1 MISLR
6 SINHQIVLG
15 TVALSAYSFCEPPK
29 LVASVDIA
37 LSIYSFC
44 EPSERVASV
53 DGHSDDST
61 PADTIDPKLSLGSHK
76 AKLADV
82 TLHYV
87 VAGQGPLV
95 LVTSPGWGIGSLYL
109 QRGLAP
115 LERTFTVVYLDTRG
129 SGESSRPADTKQMSM
144 AVMADDIDRFRSYL
158 GLDSIKLMGHSNG
171 GAIALDYAER
181 YPQRVKKVVLID
193 TEVLD
198 DREPKATQRYLT
210 LWHDD
215 PRFKHAVEVAQN
227 DPTEDTDEQFEA
239 NLAQILPLYFSDPT
253 RYLPV
258 FEQQYAGSHLSVFA
272 ENAQDAAD
280 KLAPRYQSREYDK
293 VQAKTLIIT
302 GTVDWVCP
310 VEVSER
316 MQTRIAGSRLS
327 LYANVGHFP
336 YIEEPA
342 RFFSEVSQFLAN

>member
-1 MISLR
+1 MISFR
-6 SINHQIVLG
+6 SINRQIVWG
-15 TVALSAYSFCEPPK
+15 TF
-29 LVASVDIA
+29 A

-44 EPSERVASV
+44 EPTKLVASV
-53 DGHSDDST
+53 DGQSSGSAS
-61 PADTIDPKLSLGSHK
+61 ADTVGPKLAIGSHQ

-82 TLHYV
+82 SLHYV
-87 VAGQGPLV
+87 VTGHGPLV
-95 LVTSPGWGIGSLYL
+95 FVTSPGWGIGSLYL

-115 LERTFTVVYLDTRG
+115 LETTFTVVYLDTRG
-129 SGESSRPADTKQMSM
+129 SGGSSRPADTKQMSM

-158 GLDSIKLMGHSNG
+158 GLDSINLMGHSNG
-171 GAIALDYAER
+171 GTIALDYAER

-193 TEVLD
+193 PEVLD

-227 DPTEDTDEQFEA
+227 DPTEDTDQQFET
-239 NLAQILPLYFSDPT
+239 NLAQILPLYFSDPA
-253 RYLPV
+253 RYQPV

-272 ENAQDAAD
+272 EKAQDAAD
-280 KLAPRYQSREYDK
+280 KLAPRYQSQEYDK
-293 VQAKTLIIT
+293 VQAKTLIVS

-316 MQTRIAGSRLS
+316 MQTRVAGSRLS

-342 RFFSEVSQFLAN
+342 RFFSEVTQFLAD